1 MSYPREPSEDMS
13 SPTCPDLMRCAC
25 QFSRFFDFYHYL
37 FPVYMSFHLFVRLA
51 YGPDNVSSDLSMRV
65 PLYPSN
71 FNDNTFCY
79 ESSCDMGRMSRIGNV
94 SVKTKHASQLHSN
107 CPTIV
112 VKEQRHCSVHFSSC
126 HTHAQLTDSNKRSYR
141 I

>member
-1 MSYPREPSEDMS
+1 MSYPREPSEAIS

-79 ESSCDMGRMSRIGNV
+79 ERSCDMGRMTRIGNV

-107 CPTIV
+107 CVTTL
-112 VKEQRHCSVHFSSC
+112 VKEQSHRSVHLSSFYIWS
-126 HTHAQLTDSNKRSYR
+126 QLTHISQHSHLL
-141 I
+141 